1 MQVRPRAERRDKVRD
16 MKRTLTFV
24 IAAALALSA
33 CGGSDDEETPQQQT
47 AAQKACAARTDI
59 QKQVDTLKGLTAA
72 TATTEIITTSVA
84 AIRSDLTEF
93 KSAQQDLSK
102 QRKEA
107 FQSANQSFT
116 SEVETIAKTLG
127 RSLALGD
134 AKTALTTAAQQLE
147 ASYKKTL
154 APLDCS

>member
-1 MQVRPRAERRDKVRD
+1 

-59 QKQVDTLKGLTAA
+59 SKQVETLKGLTPA
-72 TATTEIITTSVA
+72 TATTATITSSLA
-84 AIRSDLTEF
+84 AIRSDLTDF
-93 KSAQQDLSK
+93 KSAQEDLSK

-134 AKTALTTAAQQLE
+134 AKTALTSAAQQLE
-147 ASYKKTL
+147 ASYKKNL
-154 APLDCS
+154 APLDCG

>member
-1 MQVRPRAERRDKVRD
+1 
-16 MKRTLTFV
+16 MKRTLPFV

-33 CGGSDDEETPQQQT
+33 CGGSDDKETPQQQT

-59 QKQVDTLKGLTAA
+59 KKQVDTLKGLTAA
-72 TATTEIITTSVA
+72 TATTEVITSSVA

-107 FQSANQSFT
+107 FQSANQSFA
-116 SEVETIAKTLG
+116 SEVQTIATTLG

-147 ASYKKTL
+147 ASYKKNL